1 MVSRT
6 DQAKN
11 ASAGYTEQ
19 KPEEAVGRI
28 MVVKVIA
35 WAVGMLNSSE
45 KRCWKV
51 TTSGWLGICFWWEDI
66 GR

>member
-1 MVSRT
+1 MGRT

-28 MVVKVIA
+28 MVVKVMA
-35 WAVGMLNSSE
+35 RAVGMLNSSG
-45 KRCWKV
+45 KWCWKV
-51 TTSGWLGICFWWEDI
+51 RTSGWLGICFWWEEI

>member
-1 MVSRT
+1 MVGRT

-51 TTSGWLGICFWWEDI
+51 RTSGWLGICFWWEDI